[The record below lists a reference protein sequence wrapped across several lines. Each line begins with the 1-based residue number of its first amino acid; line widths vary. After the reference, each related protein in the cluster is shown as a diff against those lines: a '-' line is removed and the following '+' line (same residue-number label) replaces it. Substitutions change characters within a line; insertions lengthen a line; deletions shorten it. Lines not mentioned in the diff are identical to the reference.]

1 VAVGEADARRNG
13 ANAVAVEERDEV
25 LRLEVPAGDGHR
37 HDRFPH
43 AERCEAGDPD
53 PEREAGVVPDDV
65 GVAAGRADE
74 IVVGEDDPVTR
85 DDLAAAIGEAPGC
98 TPVPW
103 DDPSAD
109 DVEAAIVKRS
119 TAVLPPHH
127 VVDQA
132 GQEQRMQAAVLA
144 GIEDEAG
151 DRLIAQRAEEGQGL
165 GLRRGGRRDRG
176 PGAVVRPERIRQR
189 ERCQDGQRG
198 REDEGDTALHI
209 LKIRGRSVCRSDEMT
224 FMAPRKRPKHLRPK
238 SPARVRKHRRSRSKG
253 ARGHQ
258 HPELI
263 GLALVFLGIFL
274 AIPLWLGWD
283 GGYVGDRIDSGLEAF
298 FGDGRVGVPLVLLAL
313 GGLMVARA
321 QLVDV
326 RPFRTGL
333 VVLGLGIM
341 TLLGEARGGATG
353 EALDL
358 IFGRL
363 LGDTGTAVL
372 GFFLLVTGA
381 LLVSGASLGALIR
394 HSAHAAQKT
403 AVAARRS
410 VERVRIPFDD
420 EPITQ
425 PDAPPVDGE
434 AAYPDVVSERPA
446 PPPVLVDQLDD
457 FEPERPEPVFDM
469 PSTEHVGYKLP
480 DAGVLR
486 RSHRDKKK
494 GQPEK
499 AIERTAEALLQALS
513 NFGVEAHL
521 IGQVVGPRVT
531 RYELQL
537 APGTKVG
544 KVASLKDDLAYALA
558 TTELRILAPIPGK
571 QAVGVEV
578 PNLSPNVVTLGDI
591 FAEMPGSSSPL
602 SVWLGK
608 DISGASVHADLARM
622 PHILIAGT
630 TGSGKSGCINTML
643 CSILLRA
650 TPDEVRMI
658 LVDPKRVEL
667 GLYESIPHLLTP
679 VVSSPKAAAA
689 VLTNILTEME
699 HRYERMSLARAR
711 NLQEL
716 NRVLAERGEQTL
728 PYLLVVIDELADLM
742 MVSPQDVE
750 DAVIRLAQKSRAVG
764 IHLVLATQ
772 RPSVDVITGMIK
784 ANVPS
789 RIAFAVSS
797 QTDSRVILD
806 TSGAESL
813 LGQGDM
819 LFKPLGTSRL
829 QRVQGAYVSEEEIAL
844 IVEQCRGQRDQEL
857 DESLLEAPSAREHD
871 GEDGDFDPDEDPLLD
886 RAIEIVVQT
895 QTASVSLIQRRL
907 RVGYTRAGRLIDMLE
922 RRGIISGYEGS
933 KPRRV
938 LVGEPELERVLS
950 EVAS

>member
-1 VAVGEADARRNG
+1 
-13 ANAVAVEERDEV
+13 
-25 LRLEVPAGDGHR
+25 
-37 HDRFPH
+37 
-43 AERCEAGDPD
+43 
-53 PEREAGVVPDDV
+53 
-65 GVAAGRADE
+65 
-74 IVVGEDDPVTR
+74 
-85 DDLAAAIGEAPGC
+85 
-98 TPVPW
+98 
-103 DDPSAD
+103 
-109 DVEAAIVKRS
+109 
-119 TAVLPPHH
+119 
-127 VVDQA
+127 
-132 GQEQRMQAAVLA
+132 
-144 GIEDEAG
+144 
-151 DRLIAQRAEEGQGL
+151 
-165 GLRRGGRRDRG
+165 
-176 PGAVVRPERIRQR
+176 
-189 ERCQDGQRG
+189 
-198 REDEGDTALHI
+198 
-209 LKIRGRSVCRSDEMT
+209 
-224 FMAPRKRPKHLRPK
+224 MAPKKRPKHLRPK
-238 SPARVRKHRRSRSKG
+238 SPARVRKTKRSRSKG
-253 ARGHQ
+253 RRAQQ
-258 HPELI
+258 HPELV

-283 GGYVGDRIDSGLEAF
+283 GGYVGDKIDAALSSF
-298 FGDGRVGVPLVLLAL
+298 FGDGRMGVPLVLLAL
-313 GGLMVARA
+313 GGLLVARA

-326 RPFRTGL
+326 KPFRTGL
-333 VVLGLGIM
+333 VVLGLGVM
-341 TLLGEARGGATG
+341 TILGETRGGATG

-363 LGDTGTAVL
+363 LGETGTKIL
-372 GFFLLVTGA
+372 GFFLIVTGA

-394 HSAHAAQKT
+394 HSARAAQKT

-434 AAYPDVVSERPA
+434 AAYPDVVTETPA
-446 PPPVLVDQLDD
+446 PSPVLVDQLDD
-457 FEPERPEPVFDM
+457 FEPELPTKPEPVFDM
-469 PSTEHVGYKLP
+469 PSTEHAGYKLP
-480 DAGVLR
+480 DAGVLK
-486 RSHRDKKK
+486 RSRTDSKK

-499 AIERTAEALLQALS
+499 AIERTAEALLQALA

-558 TTELRILAPIPGK
+558 TTEIRILAPIPGK

-591 FAEMPGSSSPL
+591 FADMPSGSSPL

-608 DISGASVHADLARM
+608 DISGASVNADLARM

-689 VLTNILTEME
+689 VLTNVLTEME
-699 HRYERMSLARAR
+699 RRYERMSLARAR
-711 NLQEL
+711 NLPEL

-844 IVEQCRGQRDQEL
+844 IVEQCRGQREQEL

-871 GEDGDFDPDEDPLLD
+871 GEEGDFDPDEDPLLD

-938 LVGEPELERVLS
+938 LIGEGDLDRVLS